1 MRSTGGS
8 GKTVIETSLETRAKA
23 WLAHRPKCLSYLIF
37 AVCASLYLVPFTRLL
52 QSGLDEGYFVY
63 DAVRIVHG
71 QIFGRDFIELMGPA
85 SFYWLAAFFKL
96 FGVSF
101 LVARISLFLT
111 SLGTALLLYFLSRRV
126 CPRYRMLPCLIL
138 AGTGF
143 GALWPGIGHHVDS
156 NFFALL
162 SVACVVLWHD
172 RPRNSLL
179 IAAGALAGI
188 TAFTLQTKGVLLLGA
203 ILVWFWLRRRRV
215 SSPLFSI
222 GMVTAGF
229 LCVVGFVLLYFQA
242 KGALG
247 ALVYA
252 IIVWPYRHYGTVNTV
267 PYAQG
272 IISWYWDRFIT
283 MKDAFSWPF
292 NLAAAAAVAI
302 LIAPFLFVAALPAL
316 VPLSALLAIL
326 PGGNKWRIVTPEIG
340 LYGLC
345 GSAWWLS
352 EIHRADIFHL
362 VIGSPLLIVLCIY
375 FWDVNRSR
383 FSGYALQ
390 LLAIAAL
397 WLAAFNL
404 MGVLT
409 AHSVMTRAG
418 SVAVFKDDPVLAF
431 LDTRVA
437 AGEEIFVYPYH
448 PMYYFLSATTNPTR
462 YNILMY
468 NYNPPAQFQEVVGVL
483 EQRRVRYVVW
493 DTGFEARTA
502 DYFPGS
508 HPNSPGDRIIEPYL
522 KSHYR
527 LAEDDHGVW
536 IMERK

>member
-8 GKTVIETSLETRAKA
+8 GKTVTEASPETRAKA
-23 WLAHRPKCLSYLIF
+23 WLAHRPKYFRYLIF
-37 AVCASLYLVPFTRLL
+37 AVCASLYLLPFMRLHY
-52 QSGLDEGYFVY
+52 SGDEGYFVTG
-63 DAVRIVHG
+63 AVRIVHG
-71 QIFGRDFIELMGPA
+71 QVFARDFVELMGPG
-85 SFYWLAAFFKL
+85 SFYLLAAFFKL

-101 LVARISLFLT
+101 LATRISLFLS
-111 SLGTALLLYFLSRRV
+111 SLGTGLLLYFLSRRV
-126 CPRYRMLPCLIL
+126 CGGYQSLPFIL
-138 AGTGF
+138 LVSTWF
-143 GALWPGIGHHVDS
+143 GVVWPGISHHVDS

-162 SVACVVLWHD
+162 SVACVVLWLD
-172 RPRNSLL
+172 RPRNGLL
-179 IAAGALAGI
+179 IAAGALAGV
-188 TAFTLQTKGVLLLGA
+188 TAFTLQTKGVLLFCA

-215 SSPLFSI
+215 SAPLFSI
-222 GMVTAGF
+222 GMITAGF
-229 LCVVGFVLLYFQA
+229 LCVVGIVLLYFQA
-242 KGALG
+242 RGALG

-252 IIVWPYRHYGTVNTV
+252 IVVWPFRHYGTVNTV

-272 IISWYWDRFIT
+272 IVSWYWDRYIT

-292 NLAAAAAVAI
+292 SLAAVAAAAV
-302 LIAPFLFVAALPAL
+302 LIAPLLFVAALPAL

-326 PGGNKWRIVTPEIG
+326 PGGNKWRTVTPEIA

-345 GSAWWLS
+345 GSALWLS
-352 EIHRADIFHL
+352 EIHRKDIAHL
-362 VIGSPLLIVLCIY
+362 VFGSPLLIILFIY
-375 FWDVNRSR
+375 FLEVNRSR
-383 FSGYALQ
+383 FSSYALQ

-431 LDTRVA
+431 LDTHVA
-437 AGEEIFVYPYH
+437 AGEEMFVYPYH

-462 YNILMY
+462 YNILLY
-468 NYNPPAQFQEVVGVL
+468 KYSTPAQFQEVVGVL
-483 EQRRVRYVVW
+483 ERRRVRYVVW
-493 DTGFEARTA
+493 DTTFEARSQ

-522 KSHYR
+522 ESHYR
-527 LAEDDHGVW
+527 LVEDHHGIW